1 MPPAIIGGA
10 IAAVG
15 GVASGVIGASAAK
28 SAGRANQAA
37 ADAAAAEQRAA
48 REQAYNTLNPYI
60 QAGVPATQQINAL
73 LGLGGGTAGTSGGPD
88 YAAYVNAN
96 PDIQAEFQRVGGQFG
111 GDPAAFGQFHY
122 QTYGQGEG
130 RALPTTGGTSGTNG
144 AEAAQN
150 AFDAFRNSTGYQ
162 FRLNQGMNALN
173 SGYAGAGTIKSGA
186 AIKGAINYGQGM
198 ASQEFGNYLNALGN
212 QQSLGLQAGGAAA
225 SVGQSV
231 ANSLGNISMQ
241 NGANQANASLARA
254 SALGSGLSSL
264 ANFGGS
270 ILAGSGNA
278 GRVATGSVTTPPY
291 YPGY

>member
-15 GVASGVIGASAAK
+15 GVASAVIGSNGAK
-28 SAGRANQAA
+28 SAAQANQSA

-48 REQAYNTLNPYI
+48 REQAYNTLQPYI
-60 QAGVPATQQINAL
+60 QAGQPATQQINAL
-73 LGLGGGTAGTSGGPD
+73 LGLSSDTGYEQYLPQRQPDMASYEPNYYGGEYGG
-88 YAAYVNAN
+88 
-96 PDIQAEFQRVGGQFG
+96 FW
-111 GDPAAFGQFHY
+111 
-122 QTYGQGEG
+122 
-130 RALPTTGGTSGTNG
+130 
-144 AEAAQN
+144 QN
-150 AFDAFRNSTGYQ
+150 AFAPQQPAYTEAEIAAAKQQAMQANQQRAQQGFDTFRNSTGYD
-162 FRLNQGMNALN
+162 FRVRQGMNALN

-186 AIKGAINYGQGM
+186 AIKGAIDYGQGM

-225 SVGQSV
+225 GVGVQTG
-231 ANSLGNISMQ
+231 NSLGSIYMQ

-270 ILAGSGNA
+270 ILAGNGNSL
-278 GRVATGSVTTPPY
+278 GRLVPSVTSAFNANS
-291 YPGY
+291 GIF